1 MEIVFLQVTTN
12 LTFNAETDTFAM
24 GKHKTGKLTITT
36 SSLFQFGINWE
47 EASDRWGSKCQLH
60 DWESQPRRVA

>member
-1 MEIVFLQVTTN
+1 MTPSIPFLLKLLGGENKRTVSYMMEIVFLQVTTN

-36 SSLFQFGINWE
+36 SSLFQFGIN
-47 EASDRWGSKCQLH
+47 
-60 DWESQPRRVA
+60 